1 VTRGTRARDRAPGER
16 GTITLW
22 VLGCCL
28 MVLAVGGLSVDL
40 WRSFSERRA
49 LAGVADAAAR
59 AGASAIDED
68 RYRATGDLV
77 LVPALAV
84 ERARASIRRQ
94 LDARALRDATVVTDA
109 TSVTVVVR
117 GAVPLSLLRLVT
129 SGELEVEVAA
139 AALPVRS

>member
-1 VTRGTRARDRAPGER
+1 VTRGARARVRAQGER

-28 MVLAVGGLSVDL
+28 MVLAVGGLSLDL

-68 RYRATGDLV
+68 RYRASGELV
-77 LVPALAV
+77 LVPELAAQ
-84 ERARASIRRQ
+84 RARASIRRQ

-109 TSVTVVVR
+109 ASVTVVVR